1 MDIDAKKGGQGTT
14 VGGKIFEGLPASS
27 RDHILR

>member
-1 MDIDAKKGGQGTT
+1 MNIDAKKGGQRTT
-14 VGGKIFEGLPASS
+14 AGGKIFEGLPASS